1 MKGSHALVFASI
13 IHTFTLAH
21 DVGAEG
27 YFDPSDGEAWEL
39 NYGYY
44 PYRSYQTTD
53 LISPEIRTLV
63 DSPECHDGRHVFFTP
78 RGFSIAAPG
87 PMIVDSRGEL
97 IWAKSTEGQAYDL
110 KVQEYKGDQ
119 YLTYWQ
125 GDDRVRGHGAGDYY
139 MLNTGYQEVRKISA
153 LNGLAADLHEL
164 VITPQGT
171 ALLTVYEVYP
181 HDLSEL
187 RNFDEWEQDPHYIW
201 DSLFQEIDI
210 ETNELLF
217 QWRAS
222 DHYSINETFKSIGGA
237 GTLNEPFDWYHI
249 NSVEK
254 DEFDNY
260 LVSARYTHTVTYIN
274 GTSGDIIWILGGKR
288 NMFKD
293 LNDGFATNFAWQHDA
308 RLHSIEEF
316 PELLRE
322 DIALHGSS
330 KEVDGVT
337 KQLVTLFDN
346 SGEDVEHTLD
356 SSRGLLLEI
365 RYPSPHS
372 PLPEHDLAEHD
383 AAQTEDDRYLAK
395 IIRSYDHPQGPLS
408 TSQGSLQVIPSGDDN
423 TDSKVFVGYGYN
435 ALFSEFSADGTL
447 LCDNHFATNY
457 SWGTGQVQSYR
468 AFKFSWTG
476 RPVDPPTAVLST
488 DGQVYVSWN
497 GATEVRGWVLQHSR
511 TLSSAENAWK
521 NVLDIEKSGFETV
534 IDIEDVD
541 LLRYIRVKAV
551 DQDGVMLGVS
561 REIDMGWSAVLASS
575 VPQLNAIDMAP
586 IKLIMLICI
595 NVTIIFVMYEL
606 CRRLFTWR
614 QTRKWRQRRGIRL
627 LSDA

>member
-1 MKGSHALVFASI
+1 M
-13 IHTFTLAH
+13 
-21 DVGAEG
+21 
-27 YFDPSDGEAWEL
+27 
-39 NYGYY
+39 
-44 PYRSYQTTD
+44 
-53 LISPEIRTLV
+53 
-63 DSPECHDGRHVFFTP
+63 
-78 RGFSIAAPG
+78 
-87 PMIVDSRGEL
+87 
-97 IWAKSTEGQAYDL
+97 
-110 KVQEYKGDQ
+110 
-119 YLTYWQ
+119 
-125 GDDRVRGHGAGDYY
+125 
-139 MLNTGYQEVRKISA
+139 
-153 LNGLAADLHEL
+153 
-164 VITPQGT
+164 
-171 ALLTVYEVYP
+171 
-181 HDLSEL
+181 SEL
-187 RNFDEWEQDPHYIW
+187 RNFDEWEEDPHYIW

-222 DHYSINETFKSIGGA
+222 DHYSINETFKAIGGA

-293 LNDGFATNFAWQHDA
+293 LDSGFATNFAWQHDA
-308 RLHSIEEF
+308 RLHSKQAF
-316 PELLRE
+316 PELFRE

-346 SGEDVEHTLD
+346 SAEDIEHTLD

-365 RYPSPHS
+365 TYPSAHLPS
-372 PLPEHDLAEHD
+372 PQHDLARRD
-383 AAQTEDDRYLAK
+383 AAQTQDDKYLVK
-395 IIRSYDHPQGPLS
+395 IVRSYDHPQGPLS
-408 TSQGSLQVIPSGDDN
+408 TSQGSLQVIPSEDDKK
-423 TDSKVFVGYGYN
+423 DSKVFVGYGYN
-435 ALFSEFSADGTL
+435 AIFSEYSADGTL

-468 AFKFSWTG
+468 AFKFPWTG
-476 RPVDPPTAVLST
+476 RPVEPPTAVLST

-511 TLSSAENAWK
+511 TLSPAENTWK

-534 IDIEDVD
+534 IEIEDVD
-541 LLRYIRVKAV
+541 LLRYIRVMAV
-551 DQDGVMLGVS
+551 DQNGVMLGVS
-561 REIDMGWSAVLASS
+561 REIDMGWSAVLTSS

-595 NVTIIFVMYEL
+595 NVTIVFVMYEL
-606 CRRLFTWR
+606 CRRLYTWR
-614 QTRKWRQRRGIRL
+614 QTRKWRERRGIRL

>member
-1 MKGSHALVFASI
+1 
-13 IHTFTLAH
+13 
-21 DVGAEG
+21 
-27 YFDPSDGEAWEL
+27 
-39 NYGYY
+39 
-44 PYRSYQTTD
+44 
-53 LISPEIRTLV
+53 
-63 DSPECHDGRHVFFTP
+63 
-78 RGFSIAAPG
+78 
-87 PMIVDSRGEL
+87 MIVDSYGEL

-110 KVQEYKGDQ
+110 KVQEYRGQQ

-125 GDDRVRGHGAGDYY
+125 GDDRVRGHGAGDFY

-153 LNGLAADLHEL
+153 LNGLTADLHEL

-171 ALLTVYEVYP
+171 ALLTAYEVYP
-181 HDLSEL
+181 LDLSEL
-187 RNFDEWEQDPHYIW
+187 RDFDEGEEDPHYVW
-201 DSLFQEIDI
+201 DSLFQEIDM

-222 DHYSINETFKSIGGA
+222 DHYSVNETFKSIGGA
-237 GTLNEPFDWYHI
+237 GTRNEPFDWYHI
-249 NSVEK
+249 NSVQK
-254 DEFDNY
+254 DEFGNY

-274 GTSGDIIWILGGKR
+274 GTSGDVIWVLGGKR

-293 LNDGFATNFAWQHDA
+293 LDDGFATNFAWQHDA
-308 RLHSIEEF
+308 RLHSKTEF
-316 PELLRE
+316 PELFRE
-322 DIALHGSS
+322 DIALYGSS

-346 SGEDVEHTLD
+346 SAEDIEHTLD

-365 RYPSPHS
+365 AYPSVHAPS
-372 PLPEHDLAEHD
+372 FPNDLTRRD
-383 AAQTEDDRYLAK
+383 VDKIQDDRYFVK

-408 TSQGSLQVIPSGDDN
+408 TSQGSLQVIPSQDDK

-457 SWGTGQVQSYR
+457 SWGLGQVQSYR
-468 AFKFSWTG
+468 AFKFPWTG
-476 RPVDPPTAVLST
+476 RPVYPPTAVLST
-488 DGQVYVSWN
+488 DGRIYASWN
-497 GATEVRGWVLQHSR
+497 GATEVRGWVLQHTR
-511 TLSSAENAWK
+511 KFPATEDAWK
-521 NVLDIEKSGFETV
+521 NVLHVDKSGFESV

-541 LLRYIRVKAV
+541 LLRYIRIKAV

-561 REIDMGWSAVLASS
+561 REIDMGWSAILTSS
-575 VPQLNAIDMAP
+575 VPQLNAMNSVAP
-586 IKLIMLICI
+586 IKLVMLICI
-595 NVTIIFVMYEL
+595 NVTIVFVMYEL
-606 CRRLFTWR
+606 CRRLCTWR